1 MNDEAM
7 DGTASAVKLESSL
20 SSASGKTRL
29 IAMAEEEGS
38 FVAYRSVWGARW
50 QHPLAKSIEARR
62 GKAFRP

>member
-7 DGTASAVKLESSL
+7 DDTASAVKLENSL
-20 SSASGKTRL
+20 SSANGKARL
-29 IAMAEEEGS
+29 IARAEEEGS
-38 FVAYRSVWGARW
+38 FVAYRSGARW